1 MIQAQ
6 SAREPSRA
14 YRDVFDRV
22 GAPWLSGIG
31 AEVGDIIA
39 EELSALT
46 AGSATPE
53 SCARSIQSRVSIWLA
68 ENRQ

>member
-1 MIQAQ
+1 MLV
-6 SAREPSRA
+6 ET
-14 YRDVFDRV
+14 VFDSV

-31 AEVGDIIA
+31 AEVSAIIA

-53 SCARSIQSRVSIWLA
+53 SCAKSIQSRVSIWLA